1 MGAILIQTPTASVE
15 YEIFKGNVANHMTR
29 DINSPK
35 RIKFTGSVFIYNM
48 GDYVNDP

>member
-15 YEIFKGNVANHMTR
+15 YEIFKGNVANHKTR